1 MAMSENGAAK
11 PVQGFIVGNG
21 ELQQATVV
29 HGPAVIDCLQVP
41 SGDHSDCWHQK
52 HAGRFR
58 DNCLTCDRLCEAFP
72 VKERPYFAGLLELR
86 LGGDTTD
93 VLRESEPALRALR
106 KLYARIPAT
115 TCERCGQ
122 CCRLYIVEAF
132 SIEYL
137 LMWQY
142 LRERCSPDELKRFRG
157 LAGMNVALE
166 RKGLIDRR
174 RCPFQDAESGR
185 CLVHPV
191 KPLACRLFLCD
202 KITWSRSGFEAKS
215 RGLYGEVVSLC
226 EPCFIV
232 DAQEVIVTKVNELN
246 RWFIL

>member
-1 MAMSENGAAK
+1 MSENGGAK
-11 PVQGFIVGNG
+11 SLEGFVVGNG
-21 ELQQATVV
+21 ELQSATIV
-29 HGPAVIDCLQVP
+29 HGTPVTDCLRLA

-58 DNCLTCDRLCEAFP
+58 DNCLTCDRPCEAFP
-72 VKERPYFAGLLELR
+72 VKERPYFAALQQQR
-86 LGGDTTD
+86 LGADSET
-93 VLRESEPALRALR
+93 VLRRSAPALRALR

-115 TCERCGQ
+115 TCERCGE
-122 CCRLYIVEAF
+122 CCRVYIVEAF

-137 LMWQY
+137 LMLQH
-142 LRERCSPDELKRFRG
+142 LRERCSPEERKRIRG

-166 RKGLIDRR
+166 RRGLADRR
-174 RCPFQDAESGR
+174 RCPFQDAESGS

-202 KITWSRSGFEAKS
+202 KITWSRNGFEAKS
-215 RGLYGEVVSLC
+215 RGLYAEVVSLC
-226 EPCFIV
+226 EPCFII
-232 DAQEVIVTKVNELN
+232 DEREVIVTKVNELN